1 MLLAVFATLLILTGA
16 VRPTEA
22 PGSAQE
28 RRCKAICRENPT
40 CYDLCIHR
48 PRPGKRHFPTH
59 KMPTHKKPKAVHPE
73 VKTAPI
79 VPIVTLKNEIKH
91 ETGPSGPTG
100 ASGASK

>member
-16 VRPTEA
+16 VRPTEQ
-22 PGSAQE
+22 PGAAQE

-48 PRPGKRHFPTH
+48 PRPGGRHFPTH
-59 KMPTHKKPKAVHPE
+59 KMPTHKKPKV
-73 VKTAPI
+73 APH

-91 ETGPSGPTG
+91 VTGPSGPTG